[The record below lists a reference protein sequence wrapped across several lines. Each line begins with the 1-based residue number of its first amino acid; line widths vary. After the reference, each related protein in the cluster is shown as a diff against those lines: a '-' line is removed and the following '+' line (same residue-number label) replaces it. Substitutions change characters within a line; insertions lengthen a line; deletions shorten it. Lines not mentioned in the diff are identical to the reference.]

1 MPLLNVS
8 ASPTRTDKVPR
19 DSLGRSIFFKKHR
32 AIQACM
38 DALVPGGGLVHA
50 GRRAAQR
57 IGRALP
63 LKFQIVAWMAFLLKV
78 VTDLSPKIFL
88 TILRGMVNPVLPF
101 GLLERRWLRASCLSG
116 FHWTIA
122 LVKVKRV

>member
-19 DSLGRSIFFKKHR
+19 DSFGRSTFFKKHR
-32 AIQACM
+32 TIQACM
-38 DALVPGGGLVHA
+38 DALVLVGGLVHA

-63 LKFQIVAWMAFLLKV
+63 LEFQIVAWMAFLLKV

-88 TILRGMVNPVLPF
+88 TILIGMANPVLPQPD
-101 GLLERRWLRASCLSG
+101 CLD
-116 FHWTIA
+116 
-122 LVKVKRV
+122 